1 MERHFLRLAGGILS
15 YLVGGKGPPVV
26 LIHGA
31 GNRAEIWKELF
42 PVLTEGYT
50 LYVLDLPGHGL
61 SSYIPCPRIEDY
73 SSRVLEFL
81 EAADLRG
88 VALVG
93 HSMGGAIVLKTG
105 PFSKRVAALVLVGT
119 GARLRVNPRLLSML
133 KDDFPRG
140 IELMARWSFP
150 KGAPQELLDE
160 AKEMF
165 WQSGQAVLYQDML
178 ACDLYSAR
186 EDLGD
191 ISLPTLIVCGERD
204 VMTPPDLSRELQRG
218 IRGAELRLVEGAGHM
233 VHRENGEEV
242 ARLISSFLDAQLK
255 GG

>member
-1 MERHFLRLAGGILS
+1 MERYSLRLTGGILS

-88 VALVG
+88 VTLVG
-93 HSMGGAIVLKTG
+93 HSMGGAIALKTA

-133 KDDFPRG
+133 KSDFPRG

-160 AKEMF
+160 TKEMF

-233 VHRENGEEV
+233 VHREKGKEV